1 MAAALSPAAFAQQ
14 ATPPATAVIAASAPG
29 KGGVAGAVKVTATV
43 VALDRGTRTA
53 TLKGAKGKIVDVV
66 VPPEAKNFD
75 QIRVGDLVTVEY
87 LRALT
92 LELKG
97 PGSIRSGSSQA
108 ASAPAPAG
116 AVAGGSAARQVVIM
130 ANVTAVNAKENVV
143 TLRGPKGNSVD
154 VTVGPV
160 AAEAGEGGRPGRG
173 RLHRSHGRDRGTRQ
187 EGGVEVGASARSAA
201 ATLRVN
207 PAVCSGFIQRS
218 TTTARCAGSIQVRCP
233 PAPTMKALPADA
245 PGKLRP
251 SRFSHSSRP

>member
-1 MAAALSPAAFAQQ
+1 MKHRLVLTLAIAAALSPTAFAQQ
-14 ATPPATAVIAASAPG
+14 PKAPAAAVIAASAPG
-29 KGGVAGAVKVTATV
+29 VGAMAGAVKVTATV
-43 VALDRGTRTA
+43 VALDAATRTA

-87 LRALT
+87 MRALT

-130 ANVTAVNAKENVV
+130 ANVTAVNAKENFV

-154 VTVGPV
+154 VSVDPSQLKLVKVGDQVEAVYTEAMAVTVQHV
-160 AAEAGEGGRPGRG
+160 KKAG
-173 RLHRSHGRDRGTRQ
+173 
-187 EGGVEVGASARSAA
+187 A
-201 ATLRVN
+201 
-207 PAVCSGFIQRS
+207 
-218 TTTARCAGSIQVRCP
+218 
-233 PAPTMKALPADA
+233 K
-245 PGKLRP
+245 
-251 SRFSHSSRP
+251 